1 MEIKDIFLIIL
12 LASGSALCIALIIY
26 LKKIIGSINR
36 IEGAVNNLML
46 RVDPILNQTNQ
57 LMDKVNFI
65 TEQAKSPVQ
74 DAREIVDEVKER
86 VDMILGLEENIRTGV
101 VNNYNKISNAIKAF
115 VHTYKRPSRRV
126 TVIR

>member
-1 MEIKDIFLIIL
+1 MEVKDIFLIIL
-12 LASGSALCIALIIY
+12 LASGSALCIALIFYI
-26 LKKIIGSINR
+26 KKIIGSINR
-36 IEGAVNNLML
+36 IEGTVNNLML

-86 VDMILGLEENIRTGV
+86 VDMILGLEAKIRNGA
-101 VNNYNKISNAIKAF
+101 VNSYTRFANAFKAF
-115 VHTYKRPSRRV
+115 VHTYKRPSRRF
-126 TVIR
+126 TILR